1 MGYWLKEQSQL
12 NKDKIAVATDEQSLT
27 FSELYE
33 KAYDLARY
41 IQSLHKKRVGLF
53 IKNDLDSV
61 ILIHA
66 CWIAQIEIAMLNTR
80 LTEQEMR
87 NQMKSVRVDTILH
100 TMPLTME
107 DFKLYNIE
115 GLRNL
120 TPQQL
125 QSKQFN
131 LEDIASIMF
140 TSGTTGPESC
150 ATNVP

>member
-1 MGYWLKEQSQL
+1 
-12 NKDKIAVATDEQSLT
+12 
-27 FSELYE
+27 
-33 KAYDLARY
+33 
-41 IQSLHKKRVGLF
+41 
-53 IKNDLDSV
+53 
-61 ILIHA
+61 
-66 CWIAQIEIAMLNTR
+66 MLNTR

-140 TSGTTGPESC
+140 TSGTTGPQK
-150 ATNVP
+150 AVPQTFHNHLKVLQVVNKV

>member
-1 MGYWLKEQSQL
+1 
-12 NKDKIAVATDEQSLT
+12 
-27 FSELYE
+27 
-33 KAYDLARY
+33 
-41 IQSLHKKRVGLF
+41 
-53 IKNDLDSV
+53 
-61 ILIHA
+61 
-66 CWIAQIEIAMLNTR
+66 MLNTR

-131 LEDIASIMF
+131 LEYCIYHVHFWNDRP
-140 TSGTTGPESC
+140 TESC